1 MAVKATSRAIPFLS
15 INTHHATLMTFRLQD
30 TEKATEV
37 LIGLSAELPLM
48 IAECPRCGKSIP
60 ADSVYCPYCGR
71 GIQPSAWSTQ
81 VSLAG
86 TLMITFAVASFVW
99 FLLSFRA
106 LLSIYNWYPAS
117 VAQVWLVYA
126 CMLTASTFA
135 GFVVGL
141 GAAAL
146 VLTRNRYQWAM
157 VLLVLATL
165 VGGGSWVISMVIPRS
180 NIAYSVLGFFLPLCA
195 TSLAGT
201 LLVFS
206 RKEEFNSLRSMSH
219 RRAK

>member
-1 MAVKATSRAIPFLS
+1 MSRTVPLLYV
-15 INTHHATLMTFRLQD
+15 NTHHAAFMTFRLQD
-30 TEKATEV
+30 TKESSEV
-37 LIGLSAELPLM
+37 LIGLSAELSLM
-48 IAECPRCGKSIP
+48 GAECSRCGKSIP
-60 ADSVYCPYCGR
+60 TDSVYCPYCGR

-86 TLMITFAVASFVW
+86 ALMITFVVASFVW

-117 VAQVWLVYA
+117 VAQVGFVYD
-126 CMLTASTFA
+126 CMLTASTLA

-146 VLTRNRYQWAM
+146 VLARSRYQWAM
-157 VLLVLATL
+157 VLSVLATL

-201 LLVFS
+201 LLVSS
-206 RKEEFNSLRSMSH
+206 RKEEFNGLRSRPR